1 MRLNLL
7 IILCLWFVTTAISQ
21 NNFAESD
28 FVEVDCNATST
39 TLVTSTMLSTTK
51 ATTEKR
57 ISSSSTTSAPK
68 VLPQI
73 SPNCKVAG
81 EGKGDNPEYC
91 YAIYEEKVL
100 GNDGMELDCC
110 WTANVE
116 SKLPKHLEGIAK
128 IYENNTMYDNLKM

>member
-7 IILCLWFVTTAISQ
+7 IILCLSFVTTAMSQ

-51 ATTEKR
+51 STTEKR

-81 EGKGDNPEYC
+81 EGKGNNPEYC

-128 IYENNTMYDNLKM
+128 IFENNTMYYY

>member
-1 MRLNLL
+1 MSFGVRSISAIIDQGIRLLSSDRHSKL
-7 IILCLWFVTTAISQ
+7 
-21 NNFAESD
+21 ESD

-39 TLVTSTMLSTTK
+39 MLSTTN

-57 ISSSSTTSAPK
+57 ISSSSTTSSPK

-81 EGKGDNPEYC
+81 EGKSNNPEYC

-100 GNDGMELDCC
+100 GNDGVELDCC